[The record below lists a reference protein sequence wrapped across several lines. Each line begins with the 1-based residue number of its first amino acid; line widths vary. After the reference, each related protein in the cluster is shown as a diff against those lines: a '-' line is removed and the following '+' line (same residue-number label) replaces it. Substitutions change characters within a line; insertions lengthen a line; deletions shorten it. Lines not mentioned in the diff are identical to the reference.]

1 MSSNSESTVVEGTL
15 EATVSS
21 EVAVYEIP
29 PCEAGDSCDLPTDIV
44 LRSSDGIRFGAHS
57 RNLEIYSDGFPKA
70 NSVTHTA
77 EDVELPEDS
86 DVVSLL
92 LKFMHHQPQPDL
104 ELLASKLL
112 IKFANA
118 AEKYG
123 IYCATGVCKV
133 MIGLSVEEQPFE
145 VFLYAQRH
153 GYTSIMDKAG
163 KLAITQEPAKFF
175 AYAHSIG
182 DTTWRDLAEL
192 ETHNLS
198 TQTVFDALKE
208 VPDWPPIFGAWFL
221 KREHMRQAIFDALRN
236 PSTVLHKGGML
247 HCADW
252 YPFLSDLLGKMATSA
267 PTRQSLIQAIKG
279 SLSLL
284 NDCNHCGIAVE
295 TVLKSKLFT
304 LEVIAK
310 KPLSSFLEGN

>member
-1 MSSNSESTVVEGTL
+1 MSSNYESAMVEGTL
-15 EATVSS
+15 ESS
-21 EVAVYEIP
+21 EVAAYKIP

-44 LRSSDGIRFGAHS
+44 LRCSDGIEFGAHS
-57 RNLEIYSDGFPKA
+57 RNLEIYSDGILNV
-70 NSVTHTA
+70 NSVTHTTG
-77 EDVELPEDS
+77 DVELPEDS
-86 DVVSLL
+86 DVVLLL

-123 IYCATGVCKV
+123 VYCATGVCKV

-208 VPDWPPIFGAWFL
+208 IPDWPPIFGAWFL